1 MEAKRINKSLS
12 HMSPIKRRMS
22 QSSSSKSAPHFGED
36 SIGFDNLSLST
47 DSMRSLK
54 YWMNVSKDENDQCK
68 KRLRRGTS
76 FAKNSLRDIS
86 EAVQGK
92 LHR

>member
-1 MEAKRINKSLS
+1 
-12 HMSPIKRRMS
+12 MS

-54 YWMNVSKDENDQCK
+54 YWMNVSKDENDQSK